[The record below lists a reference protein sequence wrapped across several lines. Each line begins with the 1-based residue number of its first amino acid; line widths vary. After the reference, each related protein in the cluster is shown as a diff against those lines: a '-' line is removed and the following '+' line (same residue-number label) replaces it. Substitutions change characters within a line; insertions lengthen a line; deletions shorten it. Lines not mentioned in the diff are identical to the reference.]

1 VTLRIRITG
10 YVMITLLFI
19 ILVPLVYTTL
29 KVKQLVWNRD
39 KQLPIMLASLSLSIF
54 LLILYFSF
62 VNISEYHLVW

>member
-1 VTLRIRITG
+1 
-10 YVMITLLFI
+10 MITLLFI